1 MRRGYTLLELLTV
14 LLVMACAVN
23 ALLPAARS
31 LTDRMAVVGAREALV
46 GLVARTRSE
55 AFTHGGATLT
65 ILSDPP
71 SAWIDAGDTL
81 VTRSE
86 IGSAFG
92 VTLHLTGRRDRARL
106 AFDALGLGRV
116 ASQTIRIRRGD
127 ANAGIVVSSYGRVRR
142 LNP

>member
-31 LTDRMAVVGAREALV
+31 LTDRMAVVAAREALV
-46 GLVARTRSE
+46 GLVARVRSE
-55 AFTHGGATLT
+55 AITHGGATLT

-127 ANAGIVVSSYGRVRR
+127 ASAGIVVSSYGRVRR
-142 LNP
+142 LSP

>member
-14 LLVMACAVN
+14 LLVMGCAVN

-31 LTDRMAVVGAREALV
+31 LTDRMAVVGARETLV
-46 GLVARTRSE
+46 GLVARARSE

-71 SAWIDAGDTL
+71 SAWIDVGDTL
-81 VTRSE
+81 LTRSE
-86 IGSAFG
+86 IRSFG
-92 VTLHLTGRRDRARL
+92 VSVHLTGGRDRARL
-106 AFDALGLGRV
+106 AFNALGLGRV

-127 ANAGIVVSSYGRVRR
+127 ATAGIVVSSYGRVRR

>member
-14 LLVMACAVN
+14 LLVMGCAVN

-46 GLVARTRSE
+46 GLVARARSE

-71 SAWIDAGDTL
+71 SAWIDAGDTV

-86 IGSAFG
+86 IGSSFG
-92 VTLHLTGRRDRARL
+92 VSLHLTGSRDWARL

-127 ANAGIVVSSYGRVRR
+127 ASAGIVVSSYGRVRR